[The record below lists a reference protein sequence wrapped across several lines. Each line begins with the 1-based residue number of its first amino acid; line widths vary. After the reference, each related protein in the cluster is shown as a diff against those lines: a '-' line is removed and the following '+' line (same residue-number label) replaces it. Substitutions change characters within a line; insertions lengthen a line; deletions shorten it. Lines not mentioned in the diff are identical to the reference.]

1 MIGKI
6 VDFGRIA
13 TARLRAWLFRG
24 LGCSGLHKGLVGA
37 GVRIDYPHG
46 VRIGGRTQLEADVW
60 LKLVSQEARL
70 RIGAYS
76 FIGRGVEID
85 VSEQVTIGDHVLI
98 APGVFITDHS
108 HNIKAGLLIDAQGC
122 SSAPVCI
129 GDDVWIGA
137 RAVILPG
144 VNIGRGAVIGAGA
157 VVTRNVAA
165 NSVVAGVPARLLR
178 DRTGMAMG
186 NAAND

>member
-1 MIGKI
+1 MSRQFGRI

-13 TARLRAWLFRG
+13 TARLRAWLLRG

-46 VRIGGRTQLEADVW
+46 VRIGSRTQLESDVW
-60 LKLVSQEARL
+60 LKLVDSKARL
-70 RIGAYS
+70 EVGQYG

-85 VSEQVTIGDHVLI
+85 VSKQVSIGDHVLI
-98 APGVFITDHS
+98 APGVFITDHT
-108 HNIKAGLLIDAQGC
+108 HNIKSGILIDAQGC
-122 SSAPVCI
+122 ASAPVCI
-129 GDDVWIGA
+129 ADDVWIGA

-157 VVTRNVAA
+157 VVTRDVAE
-165 NSVVAGVPARLLR
+165 NSVVAGVPARVLR
-178 DRTGMAMG
+178 KRV
-186 NAAND
+186 

>member
-1 MIGKI
+1 
-6 VDFGRIA
+6 
-13 TARLRAWLFRG
+13 
-24 LGCSGLHKGLVGA
+24 
-37 GVRIDYPHG
+37 
-46 VRIGGRTQLEADVW
+46 
-60 LKLVSQEARL
+60 
-70 RIGAYS
+70 
-76 FIGRGVEID
+76 
-85 VSEQVTIGDHVLI
+85 
-98 APGVFITDHS
+98 
-108 HNIKAGLLIDAQGC
+108 
-122 SSAPVCI
+122 PVCI

>member
-1 MIGKI
+1 MKA
-6 VDFGRIA
+6 VA
-13 TARLRAWLFRG
+13 TWHLVFNRMRTWRYLL
-24 LGCSGLHKGLVGA
+24 LGCKGLQKCLIGPR
-37 GVRIDYPHG
+37 VRID
-46 VRIGGRTQLEADVW
+46 VAMQVSIGSRTQLESDVW
-60 LKLVSQEARL
+60 LKLVDSKARL
-70 RIGAYS
+70 EIGRYG

>member
-1 MIGKI
+1 
-6 VDFGRIA
+6 
-13 TARLRAWLFRG
+13 
-24 LGCSGLHKGLVGA
+24 
-37 GVRIDYPHG
+37 
-46 VRIGGRTQLEADVW
+46 
-60 LKLVSQEARL
+60 
-70 RIGAYS
+70 
-76 FIGRGVEID
+76 
-85 VSEQVTIGDHVLI
+85 
-98 APGVFITDHS
+98 
-108 HNIKAGLLIDAQGC
+108 LIDAQGC